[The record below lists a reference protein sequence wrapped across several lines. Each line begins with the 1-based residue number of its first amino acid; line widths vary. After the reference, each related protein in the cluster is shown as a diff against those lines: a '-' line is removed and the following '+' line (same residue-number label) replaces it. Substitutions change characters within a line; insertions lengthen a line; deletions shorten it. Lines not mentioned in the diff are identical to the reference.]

1 MSQTDRATL
10 LVVAA
15 GVVVVAL
22 LALLV
27 VSGVSRPFDDAVA
40 GIVRHPDLMPALA
53 FLRPVTELGSTW
65 AVTAV
70 AALVILVGLAIGPW
84 IHGVIGAA
92 VIAGASIGN
101 ALLKA
106 FVGRA
111 RPDLLD
117 AIVSEPGFSFPSGH
131 AALGMVA
138 WGVMAVLVSRTR
150 IPRPLRLTGVSALVL
165 LVALIGLSRV
175 YLGVHFA
182 TDVLAGWTAGA
193 VVVVLY
199 ARLTRGVSREP
210 AVGAVDADQAAP
222 RSGRSAGE

>member
-1 MSQTDRATL
+1 MSPTDRTTL
-10 LVVAA
+10 LLAGA
-15 GVVVVAL
+15 GVLVVTL
-22 LALLV
+22 LGVLV
-27 VSGVSRPFDDAVA
+27 VSGISRPFDDAVA
-40 GIVRHPDLMPALA
+40 GVVRHPDLVRPLG

-65 AVTAV
+65 AVATV
-70 AALVILVGLAIGPW
+70 AALVVLVGLAIGPW

-101 ALLKA
+101 SLIKALVA
-106 FVGRA
+106 RE
-111 RPDLLD
+111 RPDLLE
-117 AIVSEPGFSFPSGH
+117 AIASEPGFSFPSGH

-138 WGVMAVLVSRTR
+138 WGVMAVLVSRSR
-150 IPRPLRLTGVSALVL
+150 VPRLLRLAAISALVV
-165 LVALIGLSRV
+165 LVLLIGLSRV

-210 AVGAVDADQAAP
+210 AAGAVDADPGAP
-222 RSGRSAGE
+222 RSGRPAGG